1 MLSFHNTNIE
11 IGRHNTSDRR
21 YRKCT
26 KYDLNDIEHDSHFV
40 LVCLGYFN
48 SSIVMCVSVYDCV
61 SFLSNTLLFC
71 SKYEYSLT

>member
-26 KYDLNDIEHDSHFV
+26 KYDINDIEHDSHFV
-40 LVCLGYFN
+40 LVCLGYVN
-48 SSIVMCVSVYDCV
+48 SSIVMCVSVYDCTV
-61 SFLSNTLLFC
+61 YPFCQIHFC
-71 SKYEYSLT
+71 SVQNTNIH